1 MLALL
6 LPLLTAAQ
14 AHDLRV
20 DMLDVG
26 QGDSILIRDDQ
37 RVILIDAGDD
47 PRDVARQLKAEQITK
62 INLVIATH
70 PHADHVGGMLEVVTQ
85 FPVTNYVDNH
95 QPHTTAT
102 YTNLLAAIHAKE
114 AEGLHWLQP
123 GTGDAD
129 DQVHQVRIGPDAT
142 LTFLFP
148 LDGERETGTRSDLN
162 SNSVVARIDHGKD
175 CFLFVGDAEAETERA
190 LLNNGLAQ
198 CDVLKVAHH
207 GSEYA
212 TTPAFL
218 AAVQPKIALIS
229 VGAGN
234 RYGHPGPKTV
244 GRIESA
250 GAKVYRT
257 DLSGRITVRSTGEGV
272 SVTTE
277 REAGEAPMAAAEP
290 PPRVAAPSAISR
302 PGGMIPTR
310 EPEYAER
317 TTPPPLPGTAVAS
330 AEPAASA
337 TPGAAPAEQATEPAA
352 EACPFP
358 ASRNSEVFHEDGCG
372 NGEKISPANLVCYPT
387 RDAAIAAGKRPA
399 GCCKP

>member
-47 PRDVARQLKAEQITK
+47 PHDVARQLKAEQITK

-70 PHADHVGGMLEVVTQ
+70 PHADHVGGMLDVVNQ
-85 FPVTNYVDNH
+85 FPITNYVDNH

-123 GTGDAD
+123 GTGDSED
-129 DQVHQVRIGPDAT
+129 VVHQVRIGPDAT

-162 SNSVVARIDHGKD
+162 SNSVVARLDHGKD
-175 CFLFVGDAEAETERA
+175 CFLFVGDAEEETERA
-190 LLNNGLAQ
+190 LLNQGLGQ

-244 GRIESA
+244 SRIESA

-257 DLSGRITVRSTGEGV
+257 DLSGRITVRSTGAGV

-277 REAGEAPMAAAEP
+277 REAGEAPVVAESP
-290 PPRVAAPSAISR
+290 SRVGAPTAMSR
-302 PGGMIPTR
+302 PGAMIPTR
-310 EPEYAER
+310 APESTEPAA
-317 TTPPPLPGTAVAS
+317 TAPPPLPGTPVAS
-330 AEPAASA
+330 AEPTATTAAAS
-337 TPGAAPAEQATEPAA
+337 TEKAADPAA
-352 EACPFP
+352 DACPFP

-387 RDAAIAAGKRPA
+387 REAAIAAGKRPA